1 MELIIFRDVK
11 IRAGAAISP
20 EKRIQAGIKTGYR
33 LRSLTML
40 AKFLQ
45 ISILFICLPSSAKAS
60 DDENCLMCH
69 KMPGLGIY
77 TKDENQNAVKRIFY
91 VNEGLFKDSY
101 HGRLPCKGCHQ
112 GVDEIPHTGTPKV
125 DCATDCHLQ
134 DPSTNAKFSHRTI
147 VEDFS
152 ISVHGKNH
160 KSNGPEQDLPNCKSC
175 HSNKPYQHNG
185 SDRTV
190 SMKFLNICMQCHGSK
205 EWTERFFKHIS
216 YRASTRRSS
225 KQVVKL
231 CSRCHAD
238 QVMMDNHDLDV
249 VVGFN
254 DTFHGKAIRYGN
266 TEVAN
271 CLSCHAP
278 YQSGFSPHSILSHR
292 LPNSPVS
299 NKNRIETCRQAGC
312 HTDAKEEFASSGSG
326 RIHPSSLTTSKMMS
340 KKVLNRTTETNPK
353 SEFQEWVLHM
363 IALFYKVLI
372 IVVVGG
378 LALHQIL
385 ELFAIRHERRLREGK

>member
-1 MELIIFRDVK
+1 MELTIFRDLNNNSTMSAS
-11 IRAGAAISP
+11 RAGRTLNDLYAGCRLCAATFCNTVLLIS
-20 EKRIQAGIKTGYR
+20 
-33 LRSLTML
+33 TML
-40 AKFLQ
+40 
-45 ISILFICLPSSAKAS
+45 ILAPCSSMAS

-77 TKDENQNAVKRIFY
+77 TKDENLNAVKRIFY
-91 VNEGLFKDSY
+91 VNEELFKDSY

-112 GVDEIPHTGTPKV
+112 GVDEIPHTGSPKV

-134 DPSTNAKFSHRTI
+134 DPSTNARFSHRAI
-147 VEDFS
+147 VDDFS
-152 ISVHGKNH
+152 NSAHGSGEE
-160 KSNGPEQDLPNCKSC
+160 KSNLAKDLPTCKSC

-185 SDRTV
+185 SARTT
-190 SMKFLNICMQCHGSK
+190 SIKYLNICLQCHESK
-205 EWTERFFKHIS
+205 EWAERFFKHIS

-225 KQVVKL
+225 KQVVEL
-231 CSRCHAD
+231 CSHCHAD
-238 QVMMDNHDLDV
+238 RVMMDNHDLDV

-278 YQSGFSPHSILSHR
+278 YQSGFSPHSILSHQQS
-292 LPNSPVS
+292 NSPVS
-299 NKNRIETCRQAGC
+299 KENRIETCRQAGC
-312 HTDAKEEFASSGSG
+312 HTDAKEEFASSDSG
-326 RIHPSSLTTSKMMS
+326 RIHPSSLTTAKMMS
-340 KKVLNRTTETNPK
+340 RKAVNRVTESNPN
-353 SEFQEWVLHM
+353 SEFEEWVLHM

-378 LALHQIL
+378 LGLHQIL
-385 ELFAIRHERRLREGK
+385 ELIAIRHERRLREGR